1 MRGATGKG
9 FWGDLSGLPTI
20 AAGSIRGG
28 VQVTRLGNAFGV
40 GGIGALIREKTGDKI
55 QVEFSAVA

>member
-1 MRGATGKG
+1 MT
-9 FWGDLSGLPTI
+9 SSI